1 MEFVPFAPTDED
13 IIYPDLGIIQVLT
26 TVKILVTILK
36 IHVIKMLSYITL
48 MDNDELL
55 NFIHR
60 TEHAYSSGVDKQC
73 EAFPDKR
80 LLLVSGETTNFTDF
94 NLT

>member
-36 IHVIKMLSYITL
+36 INVIKMPLYITL
-48 MDNDELL
+48 MYNDEYTEL
-55 NFIHR
+55 NM
-60 TEHAYSSGVDKQC
+60 
-73 EAFPDKR
+73 
-80 LLLVSGETTNFTDF
+80 
-94 NLT
+94 LTVRESRQAM

>member
-1 MEFVPFAPTDED
+1 MP
-13 IIYPDLGIIQVLT
+13 L
-26 TVKILVTILK
+26 
-36 IHVIKMLSYITL
+36 YITL
-48 MDNDELL
+48 MYNDELL

-80 LLLVSGETTNFTDF
+80 LLLVSGDTTNFTDF

>member
-36 IHVIKMLSYITL
+36 IHVIKMPLYITL
-48 MDNDELL
+48 IYNDEYTEL
-55 NFIHR
+55 NM
-60 TEHAYSSGVDKQC
+60 
-73 EAFPDKR
+73 
-80 LLLVSGETTNFTDF
+80 
-94 NLT
+94 LTVRESRQAM